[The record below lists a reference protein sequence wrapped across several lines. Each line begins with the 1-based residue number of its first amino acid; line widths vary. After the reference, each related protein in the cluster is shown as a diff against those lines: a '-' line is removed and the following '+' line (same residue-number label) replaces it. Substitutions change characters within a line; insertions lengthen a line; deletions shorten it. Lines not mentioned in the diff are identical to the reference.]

1 MLRIFIFGIFTANLF
16 INTLALAG
24 SEKYEVELEKYAK
37 QTKVIS
43 GGYRSGNRVFLQV
56 GGHTFFDYDAKRIEL
71 AGIYVVAIYN
81 NKVLLQHHYN
91 TYQIAG
97 ASLGFGRDINNLPD
111 GTFVVVVAKDEPTKL
126 FDEDGQ
132 KALYQIGAEKGLLNQ
147 EFRTSYLCM
156 GIKGLAQGKAIEK
169 VGMEELKY
177 IGPKVNEPIE
187 FTFPEKKTPHQVSRE
202 PGKHE
207 GLMFGDTEVIYYIPK
222 NFNPV
227 TAKYLFVIHGAG
239 DWHRPGALTRIDQFR
254 NIADIENLVVIAP
267 AFDCIFNWPIDR
279 RRDLDKNWKFKDPR
293 IIKDRYL
300 WGFVMLLNNFNEHR
314 TDLKLI
320 EIFDFFNQKLMKRE
334 KFYLDGHSGGGQFVA
349 RFVLLHPELIEKAAI
364 CSAGSFG
371 FPRRDIDYPYGLK
384 LDNLEKTF
392 GPQIQADDFKLND
405 DQINQKL
412 NQMLDLKIFI
422 IAGEKETV
430 QEDRPERDWQG
441 KSTLEKA
448 QNFYKAMRQEDKRLK
463 QNGIRSSAK
472 AYPFELHIIPNTGHD
487 SHATAAKANKLLF
500 PVNKKRSLNNV
511 DENTPYLQANATNIA
526 SPPINA
532 PSSSDR
538 YLDVLKKYAKR
549 TKAIS
554 GGFIHGNQVLIR
566 VDDYTFYNSIPPGP
580 TTAGLYVVA
589 IFNNE
594 VLLKGHYN
602 TFFSPKASKS
612 FAQEIHKLPYGTF
625 VVVAAKDEPT
635 RLFEEKGQN
644 ALYSIGAKKGLL
656 NQESR
661 TSYLC
666 LGVKGLRRGQ
676 AIEEVEMKLLEH
688 IGSDADKPVKFT
700 FPNKKEPKVR
710 AGLFKIYDPS
720 VGEKETWSIN
730 DHCFMRGKDGTWHM
744 FGITG
749 IPRSPISGKVFAH
762 ATAESLTQ
770 VPWDKKPFALKADSK
785 SKEVLLWAP
794 HIIYHNETYYMY
806 YCAGDKDPTK
816 YKIHLAISKD
826 LEKWQRHPENPM
838 IVDGFHARDPLVI
851 KVGDE
856 WVMYYTATS
865 SPTGGNYVV
874 ACQTSRDLIHWSNRK
889 TVFRDPAKGTG
900 GGPTES
906 PFVVRRGE
914 YYYLFIGPRGGYVG
928 TDVFRSRNPF
938 KWDLKNKVGHIKA
951 HAAEVIRDVD
961 GKWYV
966 SHCGIGQGGVYL
978 APLYWNDGLNYT
990 NTSLPIPK

>member
-1 MLRIFIFGIFTANLF
+1 MKMNSIFHVFIIWLVTMSLF
-16 INTLALAG
+16 INTPALAA
-24 SEKYEVELEKYAK
+24 SAKYEA
-37 QTKVIS
+37 
-43 GGYRSGNRVFLQV
+43 
-56 GGHTFFDYDAKRIEL
+56 
-71 AGIYVVAIYN
+71 
-81 NKVLLQHHYN
+81 
-91 TYQIAG
+91 
-97 ASLGFGRDINNLPD
+97 
-111 GTFVVVVAKDEPTKL
+111 
-126 FDEDGQ
+126 
-132 KALYQIGAEKGLLNQ
+132 
-147 EFRTSYLCM
+147 
-156 GIKGLAQGKAIEK
+156 
-169 VGMEELKY
+169 ELK
-177 IGPKVNEPIE
+177 N
-187 FTFPEKKTPHQVSRE
+187 
-202 PGKHE
+202 
-207 GLMFGDTEVIYYIPK
+207 
-222 NFNPV
+222 
-227 TAKYLFVIHGAG
+227 
-239 DWHRPGALTRIDQFR
+239 
-254 NIADIENLVVIAP
+254 
-267 AFDCIFNWPIDR
+267 
-279 RRDLDKNWKFKDPR
+279 
-293 IIKDRYL
+293 
-300 WGFVMLLNNFNEHR
+300 
-314 TDLKLI
+314 
-320 EIFDFFNQKLMKRE
+320 
-334 KFYLDGHSGGGQFVA
+334 
-349 RFVLLHPELIEKAAI
+349 
-364 CSAGSFG
+364 
-371 FPRRDIDYPYGLK
+371 
-384 LDNLEKTF
+384 
-392 GPQIQADDFKLND
+392 
-405 DQINQKL
+405 
-412 NQMLDLKIFI
+412 
-422 IAGEKETV
+422 
-430 QEDRPERDWQG
+430 
-441 KSTLEKA
+441 
-448 QNFYKAMRQEDKRLK
+448 
-463 QNGIRSSAK
+463 
-472 AYPFELHIIPNTGHD
+472 
-487 SHATAAKANKLLF
+487 
-500 PVNKKRSLNNV
+500 
-511 DENTPYLQANATNIA
+511 
-526 SPPINA
+526 
-532 PSSSDR
+532 
-538 YLDVLKKYAKR
+538 YAKR

-566 VDDYTFYNSIPPGP
+566 VDDYTFYNNIPPGP

-625 VVVAAKDEPT
+625 VVIAAKDEPT
-635 RLFEEKGQN
+635 RLFEKKGQN

-676 AIEEVEMKLLEH
+676 AIEEVGMKLLEH

-700 FPNKKEPKVR
+700 FPNEKEPKVR

-794 HIIYHNETYYMY
+794 HVILHNGTYHMY
-806 YCAGDKDPTK
+806 YCAGDADPTK

-838 IVDGFHARDPLVI
+838 IVDGFHARDPFVI

-928 TDVFRSRNPF
+928 TDVFRSGSPL
-938 KWDLKNKVGHIKA
+938 KWDLKSKVGHIKA

-966 SHCGIGQGGVYL
+966 SHCGVGQGGVYL
-978 APLYWNDGLNYT
+978 APLYWNDSLDDDD
-990 NTSLPIPK
+990 TSMPIPK